1 MKMMLVDSNQI
12 FLGNIFAL
20 TKKQSDVDLPLLRHT
35 FLKSV
40 ITLNRKFKADEVVI
54 CLEGTS
60 WRKEVAP
67 HYKSHRAKGREQSPY
82 DFDILFKLIN
92 ELTDEIDEYLPW
104 KVIRHPRAEADDVIG
119 QLTRRHVAGGGD
131 VVIIS
136 SDKDFKQLHGSNV
149 VQWNPTMK
157 KHVRVNPKENY
168 LQEHI
173 IRCDQGDFVPN
184 ILSEYEHMITEGTR
198 QKSITKKFF
207 EQVMNMSEDDI
218 LAHPD
223 LSKNYK
229 RNRELVD
236 LSYTPTDIKME
247 INDMYD
253 NYEGTTDKKKVFNY
267 FAKKRLKLLIGD
279 IKDV

>member
-1 MKMMLVDSNQI
+1 
-12 FLGNIFAL
+12 
-20 TKKQSDVDLPLLRHT
+20 
-35 FLKSV
+35 
-40 ITLNRKFKADEVVI
+40 
-54 CLEGTS
+54 
-60 WRKEVAP
+60 
-67 HYKSHRAKGREQSPY
+67 
-82 DFDILFKLIN
+82 LIN

-173 IRCDQGDFVPN
+173 IRGDQGDFVPN

-267 FAKKRLKLLIGD
+267 FAKKRLKLLMGD